1 MYVYIYICIY
11 MDESRMMPAPHKWRS
26 RAQVNTASNAC
37 LQICIYTAYC
47 IWRVI
52 SPISELNRLFSSLR
66 LFYHVPLKRDQM
78 DWDRRTRLDDTPN
91 VIGCIYKWVTTCP
104 FVYVTWLMCMRHD
117 SFDETWLIP
126 ESWLLHSWLAVFVR
140 DSFIYTAYYIRSVV

>member
-1 MYVYIYICIY
+1 
-11 MDESRMMPAPHKWRS
+11 MMPAPHKWRS
-26 RAQVNTASNAC
+26 RTQVNTASNAC

-91 VIGCIYKWVTTCP
+91 VIGCIYKWVTNE
-104 FVYVTWLMCMRHD
+104 YGKSRMEESGGGVTNEYGKSRMKKSWFRYESC
-117 SFDETWLIP
+117 LIKWVMSHTH
-126 ESWLLHSWLAVFVR
+126 ESCHIHKWTSR
-140 DSFIYTAYYIRSVV
+140 DSSIFNCRPYISV